1 MVYIIIILSFF
12 LEAAFSCVI
21 TTKSLLVPL
30 FLLTSLVILYPYFK
44 NNKFNYFI
52 TSVICGFIYDISF
65 SNSLFINTISFGISS
80 GLVIL
85 MYNYIN
91 YNIFSSNLVNI
102 AVIIFYRII
111 SYLFICIIDFVSFD
125 ESILFSGIYSSII
138 FNIIYGV
145 IIYLLCIPI
154 SSIFNIKK
162 D

>member
-1 MVYIIIILSFF
+1 
-12 LEAAFSCVI
+12 
-21 TTKSLLVPL
+21 
-30 FLLTSLVILYPYFK
+30 
-44 NNKFNYFI
+44 
-52 TSVICGFIYDISF
+52 
-65 SNSLFINTISFGISS
+65 
-80 GLVIL
+80 

-145 IIYLLCIPI
+145 IIYLMCIPI